1 MSLETLCTAVRTGIG
16 DKRKTRNLKL
26 KILIKMLQ
34 VMSHIVCAIGC
45 EAARARDDWETALLC
60 TEAEAAPE
68 PGAGTVTGRVED
80 APPHHHQD
88 NYCFEML
95 SLVSMS

>member
-1 MSLETLCTAVRTGIG
+1 MNPSPGSG
-16 DKRKTRNLKL
+16 PP
-26 KILIKMLQ
+26 Q

-60 TEAEAAPE
+60 AEAAERAP
-68 PGAGTVTGRVED
+68 D
-80 APPHHHQD
+80 AEQPPARPPPAQD

-95 SLVSMS
+95 SLVSDSSVVRYA